1 MNIVVIGAGA
11 SGIIAALVASKN
23 NKVILVDSC
32 DKIGKK
38 ILLTGSGKCN
48 YWNSNINIEQYNT
61 DCIDNLNEILNQE
74 NIKSAYNLLEKM
86 GIYPK
91 IKNGYY
97 YPYSN
102 QATSVREIFEREIK
116 KSNIILKTNF
126 KVEQIIKEN
135 NIFKIISNNEIL
147 ECDKVI
153 LTTGSKAYSKTG
165 SDGSGYMLASN
176 LGHTINEVFPALTP
190 LITNDSCTKDW
201 ENIRCDAKVSLYI
214 NKQKIKEEI
223 GEIQLTKN
231 GISGICTF
239 NISALASK
247 NLTNNVEISI
257 SFLPYIDSVFEFL
270 QTRNELLKNKNI
282 EELLESIFH
291 YKLMFTILKRANIN
305 KNSKWEELTER
316 EKIELCNQIENFKI
330 KIIGT
335 EDFEKSQVC
344 TGGVSLKEINPITME
359 SIIIP
364 NLFLAG
370 EILDVDGKCGGFNLA
385 FAFITGYLAGG
396 NISC

>member
-201 ENIRCDAKVSLYI
+201 GNIRCDAKVSLYI

-270 QTRNELLKNKNI
+270 QTRNELLKNKTI

-316 EKIELCNQIENFKI
+316 EKIDLCNQIENFKI